1 MLDNKK
7 LKQLGMQAAQVNCD
21 GAEILAQVIRNNPT
35 LQRLDARS
43 NNIGVR
49 GLAALQSALEAGAV
63 LRRLDLDDMSG
74 PCLDMIETIRGC
86 CRLNEA
92 RALAAEEENNR
103 ISNFSRKISL
113 TCETMMMR
121 TAVEGRGLLA
131 EPRRSG
137 RLRSPAPSPVPS
149 PSSSPVPSPSR
160 NRFRV
165 SRVSED
171 TSPVASRFRVTVVE
185 PEAES
190 LPSPVVSDGAKVQIG
205 FETAPPPDAAPP
217 ARKTSTTAKPQTGM
231 EKLFG
236 LFQNPASL
244 FSSVANVTLTGDKEK
259 NTQGQ
264 DNNWEWDWPCKD
276 APSKSKTNNNL

>member
-1 MLDNKK
+1 
-7 LKQLGMQAAQVNCD
+7 MQAAQVNCD
-21 GAEILAQVIRNNPT
+21 GAEILAQVIRSNPT

-74 PCLDMIETIRGC
+74 ACLDIIENIRGS

-103 ISNFSRKISL
+103 VSNFSRKISL

-137 RLRSPAPSPVPS
+137 RLRSPAPSPIPS

-165 SRVSED
+165 SRVAEEKSPV
-171 TSPVASRFRVTVVE
+171 SPVASRFRVTVVE
-185 PEAES
+185 PE
-190 LPSPVVSDGAKVQIG
+190 PDPPPVVSDGAKVQIG
-205 FETAPPPDAAPP
+205 FESSQPDAAAPTP
-217 ARKTSTTAKPQTGM
+217 APTRKTSTTTKPQTGM
-231 EKLFG
+231 EKILG

-244 FSSVANVTLTGDKEK
+244 FSSVASVALTGDKEK

-264 DNNWEWDWPCKD
+264 ESPWEWDWGCKD
-276 APSKSKTNNNL
+276 TPSKSKTNNNNV